1 MRVSNVDKH
10 TIEDE
15 LPVRLCNYVDVYY
28 NDLITSALE
37 FMRATASQSE
47 VDRFRLQENDVLIT
61 KDSETCDDI
70 GVPALVVETADDLV
84 CGYHLAMLRPGE
96 DVLGGYLALAL
107 QTDGIAQQFHVEA
120 QGVTRHGLT
129 HPGIQSVQLPVPPV
143 PEQFAIVEYIDRT
156 IAGIYKA
163 IAGARRQIELL
174 REYRT
179 RLISDVVTGKL
190 DVREAAANL
199 PAEGADSNAPTL
211 G

>member
-70 GVPALVVETADDLV
+70 GVPALVVETADDL
-84 CGYHLAMLRPGE
+84 AARPRNTTGE
-96 DVLGGYLALAL
+96 SV
-107 QTDGIAQQFHVEA
+107 
-120 QGVTRHGLT
+120 GV
-129 HPGIQSVQLPVPPV
+129 
-143 PEQFAIVEYIDRT
+143 
-156 IAGIYKA
+156 
-163 IAGARRQIELL
+163 
-174 REYRT
+174 
-179 RLISDVVTGKL
+179 
-190 DVREAAANL
+190 
-199 PAEGADSNAPTL
+199 
-211 G
+211 